1 MSSVSPERR
10 REIAAG
16 LDAARSRIA
25 AAEDAAGRPR
35 GSVGLVVVTKTFP
48 AAEVAVLND
57 LGVRRVGEN
66 RDQDASAKAGELTDP
81 DLVWHFIAQLQT
93 NKAKSVARYA
103 SVVESV
109 DRPKLVSALSRGA
122 LAAGRELECLVQ
134 VSLEESADLAH
145 DDDPARGGALPDDVP
160 KVAAAIQ
167 GAPGLSLRGVMAV
180 APLGADPGPAFAR
193 LAEVA
198 SRLQAEHPEATVI
211 SAGMSQDLE
220 AAVQHGATHVRL
232 GSAILG
238 YRPPFG

>member
-10 REIAAG
+10 REIAEG

-48 AAEVAVLND
+48 AAEVAVLHD

-66 RDQDASAKAGELTDP
+66 RDQEASAKAAELADR
-81 DLVWHFIAQLQT
+81 DLVWHFIGQLQT

-109 DRPKLVSALSRGA
+109 DRPKVVAALSRGA
-122 LAAGRELECLVQ
+122 TAAGRELQCLVQ
-134 VSLEESADLAH
+134 VSLEESGDELDGDA
-145 DDDPARGGALPDDVP
+145 ARGGALPDEVP
-160 KVAAAIQ
+160 EVAAAIKD
-167 GAPGLSLRGVMAV
+167 APGLSLGGVMAV

-198 SRLQAEHPEATVI
+198 TRLQGDHPEASVI